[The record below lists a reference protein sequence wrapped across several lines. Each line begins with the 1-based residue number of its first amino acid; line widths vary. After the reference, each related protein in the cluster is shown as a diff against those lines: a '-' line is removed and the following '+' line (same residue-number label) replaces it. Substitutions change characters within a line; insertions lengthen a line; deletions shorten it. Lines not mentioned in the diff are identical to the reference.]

1 MKPCANS
8 RQPTDP
14 ERMDKFLNIL
24 KERIKYFDEEVSNAY
39 NYCDELIEFCEIPFC
54 LDQIS
59 TTKEER
65 QELKQIIK
73 KIKEIKYQLYK
84 TRKSIELGTISQ
96 NLEDF

>member
-8 RQPTDP
+8 RQPIGTKM
-14 ERMDKFLNIL
+14 EIFLKIL
-24 KERIKYFDEEVSNAY
+24 NERIKYFDEEINNVY
-39 NYCDELIEFCEIPFC
+39 NYCDKLIEFCEIPFC

-84 TRKSIELGTISQ
+84 TRKNIDLKTISQ
-96 NLEDF
+96 NSEDF